1 MGKLY
6 DARVKLE
13 RAITDKRL
21 EEFRV
26 KGKLGLQSG
35 LLIATIAPTTPDDD
49 AKLARLRAA
58 AREFYDIDL

>member
-13 RAITDKRL
+13 RAIKDKGL
-21 EEFRV
+21 EEFKV

-35 LLIATIAPTTPDDD
+35 LLIAVIQPSTPDDD
-49 AKLARLRAA
+49 ARLARLRAA
-58 AREFYDIDL
+58 AQDLYGIQL